1 MVIRSIRWRLQLWLA
16 ILLIGVLGGF
26 GVVVHQLQG
35 VALLNQL
42 DDELGL
48 RVASLNLAVRGGGGG
63 SRDGRRPPPDP
74 GSRPAPP
81 DNRGPGGERSRREPP
96 FEDGPR
102 PDRPGRPEPRVAP
115 EAFAPDSGGPN
126 PDTHS
131 AVWSREGTLLRRSAN
146 GPEAIPLPPR
156 PGRNTQIQ
164 TRTRDGFRECY
175 QFTEMGDCVLAG
187 RSIDAVERAQ
197 QRLAW
202 MLLGVGAAVLAVGLG
217 GGWWL
222 SSRALRPVEEIR
234 SAASRIAGGS
244 LSERIVTTEP
254 GSEIGRLAS
263 VLNEMFDRLEAAFA
277 RQRQFTADAAHELRT
292 PISVLL
298 VEAQTALARER
309 SPESYR
315 ETIQA
320 SLAAAQQMRRLTESL
335 LQLARL
341 DEGSIGFQPGPVNLA
356 DIGQRCTAAIQAL
369 AASKA
374 IRIECTLGDAWC
386 HGDPERL
393 GQVVTNL
400 LANAIHYNQPN
411 GRIDLVTR
419 IVDGQAVLEV
429 RDTGIGIDAR
439 DLPHVF
445 DRFFRADRARSRAE
459 GHSGLGLAISQAI
472 VQAHQGRITVQS
484 EPGRGSTFTVLLPGT
499 TALDPGA
506 PNSA

>member
-26 GVVVHQLQG
+26 GFVVHQLQG
-35 VALLNQL
+35 VALRNQL
-42 DDELGL
+42 DEELGL
-48 RVASLNLAVRGGGGG
+48 RVAALNLAVRGGPGGN
-63 SRDGRRPPPDP
+63 RDGRRPPPE
-74 GSRPAPP
+74 G
-81 DNRGPGGERSRREPP
+81 RGPGGDRTRREPP
-96 FEDGPR
+96 SAEGSR
-102 PDRPGRPEPRVAP
+102 PERPSRPEPRIAP
-115 EAFAPDSGGPN
+115 GVFETESDGSATDI
-126 PDTHS
+126 HS
-131 AVWSREGTLLRRSAN
+131 AVWSREGTLLRRSTQ
-146 GPEAIPLPPR
+146 GPDEIPLPPR

-164 TRTRDGFRECY
+164 GRTREGYRECY

-187 RSIDAVERAQ
+187 RSLDSVERAQ
-197 QRLAW
+197 LRLAW
-202 MLLGVGAAVLAVGLG
+202 MLLGVGATVLAIGLG

-254 GSEIGRLAS
+254 ESEIGRLAA
-263 VLNEMFDRLEAAFA
+263 VLNAMFDRLEAAFA

-315 ETIQA
+315 ETIHA

-341 DEGSIGFQPGPVNLA
+341 DEGSIGSQPGPVNLA
-356 DIGQRCTAAIQAL
+356 DIGRRCTTAIQAL
-369 AASKA
+369 AASKG
-374 IRIECTLGDAWC
+374 IRIESSLADAWC
-386 HGDPERL
+386 HGDPDRL

-419 IVDGQAVLEV
+419 IADGQATLKV
-429 RDTGIGIDAR
+429 RDTGIGIAAR
-439 DLPHVF
+439 DLPYVF

-472 VQAHQGRITVQS
+472 VHAHHGRITVQS
-484 EPGRGSTFTVLLPGT
+484 EPGRGSTFTMLLPGT
-499 TALDPGA
+499 TTPGSSA